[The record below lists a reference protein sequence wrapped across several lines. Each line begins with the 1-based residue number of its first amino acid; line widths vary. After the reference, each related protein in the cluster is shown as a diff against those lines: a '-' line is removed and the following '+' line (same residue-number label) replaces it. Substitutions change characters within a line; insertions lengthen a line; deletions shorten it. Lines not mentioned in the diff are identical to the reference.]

1 MSDWSSDVCSS
12 DLPRA
17 GTISLPGQKRF
28 NSFTPRVALDY
39 QVTPDMLLYVSW
51 SKGFKSGTYNL
62 GTLGN
67 PVNPEKV
74 SAFEG
79 GIKSTL
85 FDRRLRLN
93 VAGFSYDYTD
103 LQAGKVESTSTVH
116 ENAATETIYGAEVER
131 QTR

>member
-39 QVTPDMLLYVSW
+39 QVTPDMLLYASW

-67 PVNPEKV
+67 PVNPEQV

-93 VAGFSYDYTD
+93 VPGFSYAYTY
-103 LQAGKVESTSTVH
+103 LLLGKVDRQSTNLYNKDTP
-116 ENAATETIYGAEVER
+116 
-131 QTR
+131 

>member
-39 QVTPDMLLYVSW
+39 QVTPDMLLYASW

-62 GTLGN
+62 VTLGN
-67 PVNPEKV
+67 PLNPEKV
-74 SAFEG
+74 SAFSG
-79 GIKSTL
+79 VIKSTL
-85 FDRRLRLN
+85 FDRRLRFHFAVFYYFYSVLLL
-93 VAGFSYDYTD
+93 VIFVILSTF
-103 LQAGKVESTSTVH
+103 LVISSTSPF
-116 ENAATETIYGAEVER
+116 YFSFFS
-131 QTR
+131 

>member
-39 QVTPDMLLYVSW
+39 QVTPDMLLYASW

-62 GTLGN
+62 GTPGN

-93 VAGFSYDYTD
+93 VAGFYYDSTC
-103 LQAGKVESTSTVH
+103 LQVCKVEITSTFLA
-116 ENAATETIYGAEVER
+116 NPSPPTIYGDK
-131 QTR
+131 